1 MPVKNKQRNS
11 LRLDGEITGLTD
23 KEKKVLNELYLSKAD
38 ASTTYV
44 TKDELDNQKEEV
56 MGYLETLSQMIAPP
70 SLSAKLTDT
79 GLAKIQ
85 SNVTIDTPIVL
96 TKDTDF
102 IGEGDINEAIESHL
116 STFSFTIYTNTSKQ
130 YYITQ
135 AIKLD
140 FQQSASYTNQQS
152 FVWLNGMGTI
162 ILGAAPLGNN
172 YNCYIN
178 CLISFTLGPDDKP
191 NLFVAKILITPIQK
205 LID

>member
-1 MPVKNKQRNS
+1 MGF
-11 LRLDGEITGLTD
+11 L
-23 KEKKVLNELYLSKAD
+23 EK
-38 ASTTYV
+38 
-44 TKDELDNQKEEV
+44 
-56 MGYLETLSQMIAPP
+56 LSQIIVPP

-85 SNVTIDTPIVL
+85 ANVAIDTPIVL

-102 IGEGDINEAIESHL
+102 ICEGYLNEAIEAQL
-116 STFSFTIYTNTSKQ
+116 STFSFTIYTDTSKQ
-130 YYITQ
+130 HYITQ

-140 FQQSASYTNQQS
+140 FQQSASYTNQSS
-152 FVWLNGMGTI
+152 FIWLNGMGTI

-178 CLISFTLGPDDKP
+178 CLLGATFGSDDTLQ
-191 NLFVAKILITPIQK
+191 LFIAKIIITPIQK